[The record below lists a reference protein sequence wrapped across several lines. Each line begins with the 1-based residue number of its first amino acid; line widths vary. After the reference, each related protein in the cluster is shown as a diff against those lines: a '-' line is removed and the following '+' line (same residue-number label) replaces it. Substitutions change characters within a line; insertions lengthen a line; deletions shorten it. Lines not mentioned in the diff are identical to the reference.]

1 MDLLYNE
8 YNLLHGINMESIENA
23 AVETYTKNIE
33 YFTNTHKHLIELIST
48 LDLAVTRGDY
58 EEEYSLEY
66 IDGYFDIKNLKTG
79 HYTYNQNSNN
89 ISKQITNRVTYSKK
103 QSCFEGYPLYNF
115 TDEEFEKTGGAPKL
129 LVGMLPLMRYYI
141 EHLNLANPMK
151 EINKFMFV
159 GVQLGL
165 HIPMIHEKIRAKEYL
180 IIEDNL
186 EIFKLSLFTT
196 KYYELGKE
204 ATLYFSVADT
214 ENLFV
219 QTMKIYL
226 QNTFY
231 DNRYLKYSLFPGY
244 SNNKLQHIQNALT
257 TQSFVFFPYKM
268 SLDKFLKPLEYI
280 NDGYNI
286 LNLDIPLINPITK
299 NKPTLVLGAG
309 PAFKQN
315 IEWVKENHKKFI
327 IIAAS
332 AVINTLHEHN
342 IKPDIL
348 THIDG
353 QDISSEHFKNIDT
366 KVFLKDAIV
375 VFGSHVSSLVR
386 EKFTKQQ
393 IFYFEEDTYYFKD
406 FGAFLTPCVGSFSLL
421 FSLLMHT
428 TDTYLLGLNFAVDQE
443 TGATH
448 SSDHL
453 EAQNIDMKDK
463 SKLQQDMSFINN
475 LLPVEGNFRET
486 VYTNGLLHSSVQVL
500 YQRIPMLKTKQQTIY
515 NMNDGAMLNQ
525 ATPKRIEDVDTAKL
539 EDIDKTVLFAGFEE
553 VFLKHSKQRL
563 SPDDVMSLKKRLKN
577 AKLVKKIIDDF
588 ESAPTSFNIDGYLY
602 DILGVVSQ
610 IMKMIGRESNNLT
623 HVFQEYFQ
631 MAIPTVIDFFNA
643 KGLKNEK
650 RHIKKLDKI
659 LVTEMHSICD
669 IYISGLETFINERC

>member
-66 IDGYFDIKNLKTG
+66 IDGYVYIKNLKTG

-151 EINKFMFV
+151 EINKFIFV
-159 GVQLGL
+159 GVKLGL

-244 SNNKLQHIQNALT
+244 SNNKLQHIQNAS
-257 TQSFVFFPYKM
+257 Q
-268 SLDKFLKPLEYI
+268 
-280 NDGYNI
+280 
-286 LNLDIPLINPITK
+286 LN
-299 NKPTLVLGAG
+299 
-309 PAFKQN
+309 
-315 IEWVKENHKKFI
+315 
-327 IIAAS
+327 
-332 AVINTLHEHN
+332 
-342 IKPDIL
+342 
-348 THIDG
+348 
-353 QDISSEHFKNIDT
+353 
-366 KVFLKDAIV
+366 
-375 VFGSHVSSLVR
+375 
-386 EKFTKQQ
+386 
-393 IFYFEEDTYYFKD
+393 
-406 FGAFLTPCVGSFSLL
+406 
-421 FSLLMHT
+421 
-428 TDTYLLGLNFAVDQE
+428 
-443 TGATH
+443 
-448 SSDHL
+448 
-453 EAQNIDMKDK
+453 
-463 SKLQQDMSFINN
+463 
-475 LLPVEGNFRET
+475 
-486 VYTNGLLHSSVQVL
+486 
-500 YQRIPMLKTKQQTIY
+500 
-515 NMNDGAMLNQ
+515 
-525 ATPKRIEDVDTAKL
+525 
-539 EDIDKTVLFAGFEE
+539 
-553 VFLKHSKQRL
+553 RL
-563 SPDDVMSLKKRLKN
+563 S
-577 AKLVKKIIDDF
+577 
-588 ESAPTSFNIDGYLY
+588 
-602 DILGVVSQ
+602 
-610 IMKMIGRESNNLT
+610 
-623 HVFQEYFQ
+623 
-631 MAIPTVIDFFNA
+631 FFHT
-643 KGLKNEK
+643 KC
-650 RHIKKLDKI
+650 
-659 LVTEMHSICD
+659 HSIN
-669 IYISGLETFINERC
+669 F

>member
-8 YNLLHGINMESIENA
+8 HNLLHGTNMQAIENT

-33 YFTNTHKHLIELIST
+33 YFTSTHKHLVELIST

-58 EEEYSLEY
+58 EEEYELEY
-66 IDGYFDIKNLKTG
+66 LDGYFDIKNIKTG
-79 HYTYNQNSNN
+79 NYIYKEDSNKL
-89 ISKQITNRVTYSKK
+89 SKQITDRVNYSK
-103 QSCFEGYPLYNF
+103 QHSCFEGYPLYNF
-115 TDEEFEKTGGAPKL
+115 TDEQFEKAGGVIQI
-129 LVGMLPLMRYYI
+129 LVGMLPLMRYYV
-141 EHLNLANPMK
+141 EHSDMQNPMK
-151 EINKFMFV
+151 EINKFIFV
-159 GVQLGL
+159 GVKLGL
-165 HIPMIHEKIRAKEYL
+165 HIPMIHKKIQAKEYL

-214 ENLFV
+214 ENLFI
-219 QTMKIYL
+219 QTMKVYL

-231 DNRYLKYSLFPGY
+231 DNRYLKYMLFPGY
-244 SNNKLQHIQNALT
+244 PNTKLQHIQNAIT

-286 LNLDIPLINPITK
+286 LNLDLPLINPITR

-315 IEWVKENHKKFI
+315 IEWVKANHKKFI

-332 AVINTLHEHN
+332 AVLNTLHEHN

-366 KVFLKDAIV
+366 KVFLKDTIV

-386 EKFTKQQ
+386 DRFTKEQ

-406 FGAFLTPCVGSFSLL
+406 FTAFLTPCVGSFSLL
-421 FSLLMHT
+421 FSLIMYT
-428 TDTYLLGLNFAVDQE
+428 TDTYLLGLNFAVNQE

-448 SSDHL
+448 SNDHL

-463 SKLQQDMSFINN
+463 SKLQQSMSFIDN

-500 YQRIPMLKTKQQTIY
+500 YQRIPMMKTKQQTIY
-515 NMNDGAMLNQ
+515 NMNDGAMLNLT
-525 ATPKRIEDVDTAKL
+525 TPKHIEDVDTTKL
-539 EDIDKTVLFAGFEE
+539 ENIDKTTLFKSFEE
-553 VFLKHSKQRL
+553 IFLAHSKQRL
-563 SPDDVMSLKKRLKN
+563 SPDDVMSLQKRLKS
-577 AKLVKKIIDDF
+577 AKSVKKIIDDF

-610 IMKMIGRESNNLT
+610 IMKMSGRESNNLT

-631 MAIPTVIDFFNA
+631 MSIPTVIDFFNA

-650 RHIKKLDKI
+650 RHIKKFDKM
-659 LVTEMHSICD
+659 LVSEMHSICD
-669 IYISGLETFINERC
+669 IYISTLETFIKERC